1 MKTLEQIKIDLN
13 QCKAGDRLITSQGI
27 EVEYVSKTP
36 WRNYTYLDHV
46 IKYLDPLYGES
57 NYGTRTNDGFVF
69 QNNRIPETDND
80 IVEIIFK
87 NK

>member
-1 MKTLEQIKIDLN
+1 MERIEQIKIDLN